1 MSAAGEDAKW
11 KVRGN
16 LSYSGGNQDR
26 KDVGG
31 NLTSVQGNPR
41 QKGSSRG
48 HEQTRGRSCHLL
60 YGCKLYHFPSN
71 PSFSPKMGVKSL
83 PFRMQDFE
91 LFRSEF

>member
-41 QKGSSRG
+41 QKGSSRDMSKQEAG
-48 HEQTRGRSCHLL
+48 VAICSMDANCITSHQTH
-60 YGCKLYHFPSN
+60 H
-71 PSFSPKMGVKSL
+71 SL
-83 PFRMQDFE
+83 PRWG
-91 LFRSEF
+91 